1 MKNIIESSQ
10 IPEDTKV
17 YLKKDWTGWRVVEP
31 IKDENGK
38 FLWKRILLG
47 TTKERVFLGFIFL
60 IALLGYLAFDEQ
72 LDNYNRVVNNPCAY
86 CNSCQVFNREFI
98 EELNSKQ
105 INQLSSL
112 NISLNDLNG

>member
-1 MKNIIESSQ
+1 MGKIIEASG

-47 TTKERVFLGFIFL
+47 TKKERAFLGFIFL
-60 IALLGYLAFDEQ
+60 IALLIYLAYGEQ
-72 LDNYNRVVNNPCAY
+72 LNNYKAVVNNPCAY
-86 CNSCQVFNREFI
+86 CNSCQLQTQQVIRDMQLNGREI
-98 EELNSKQ
+98 INSK
-105 INQLSSL
+105 INL
-112 NISLNDLNG
+112 NLTDG